1 MDIQIST
8 ALITASGVVLAA
20 IIAALVK
27 FIIFK
32 KKSKKNLETPPKSNI
47 TVGKNNTIVGMLVGV
62 ML

>member
-32 KKSKKNLETPPKSNI
+32 KKSKKI
-47 TVGKNNTIVGMLVGV
+47 
-62 ML
+62 